1 MNVLVTITAVM
12 EDILEICSL
21 PDGKFLAEKTCKQ
34 LSFAGFFIDVLLMI
48 ASAYGTIPLIN

>member
-1 MNVLVTITAVM
+1 MLVTITAVM